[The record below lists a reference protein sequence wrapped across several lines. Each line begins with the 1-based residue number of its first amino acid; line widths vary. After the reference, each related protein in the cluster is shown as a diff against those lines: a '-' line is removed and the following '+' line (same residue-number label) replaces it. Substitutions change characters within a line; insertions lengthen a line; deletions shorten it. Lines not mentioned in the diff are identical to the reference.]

1 MLGFDP
7 LSLATAGFMLVS
19 STGCPATAQNPA
31 FELKIDQLPVTLN
44 QSLSAGQITQ
54 LKLSS
59 DRDALASGDAAVAA
73 SANRDAAVRQAVS
86 TEGVSFYNGLTQ
98 GQLSGT
104 VESRIL
110 IQPIGDGQQSCL
122 YADTV
127 TLALTYDPTVFV
139 AAEYATRPCA
149 NQVVTAHENTH
160 VQRDL
165 AAIADFTPRA
175 KQSMQEFLNGLGGQG
190 PYAQNEVQDGMLKM
204 RDTIQGDIDNAIL
217 PGLSMLR
224 TQYQQGLDT
233 PENYKRQSEL
243 CPAEDWLPEPPGQ
256 N

>member
-7 LSLATAGFMLVS
+7 LSLATAGFLLVS
-19 STGCPATAQNPA
+19 SSGCPAPAQNPA
-31 FELKIDQLPVTLN
+31 FALQIEQLPVTLN

-54 LKLSS
+54 LKLSA
-59 DRDALASGDAAVAA
+59 DHEAVTSGDAMAA
-73 SANRDAAVRQAVS
+73 ESANRDAAVRQAVS
-86 TEGVSFYNGLTQ
+86 TEGISFYNGLTQ

-104 VESRIL
+104 VESQVV
-110 IQPIGDGQQSCL
+110 IQPLGDGQQSCL
-122 YADTV
+122 YAEKV
-127 TLALTYDPTVFV
+127 TLALTYDPTVYV

-160 VQRDL
+160 VERDL

-175 KQSMQEFLNGLGGQG
+175 KLSMQEFLDGLGGQG
-190 PYAQNEVQDGMLKM
+190 PYAQSEVQDGMLKM

-217 PGLSMLR
+217 PGLSLLR

-233 PENYKRQSEL
+233 PENYKRQSAL

-256 N
+256 